1 MSRIP
6 WSAAGLAAVTTAGLL
21 AATTV
26 VPERRLGLLD
36 ADLLVV
42 GGLAL
47 VAAFRAARVAL
58 PPAPITTRR
67 RPADAPARPAEL
79 ERLERQ
85 VLFAETSGLDA
96 HRLRVILREVAVY
109 RLATNHAV
117 DLVAD
122 PAAAELLLGPELWA
136 AVGPQ
141 PSRPADRDGPRLDPA
156 ELGRL
161 LDALERM

>member
-1 MSRIP
+1 MSRIL
-6 WSAAGLAAVTTAGLL
+6 WSAAGLAAVATAGLL
-21 AATTV
+21 AAAAL
-26 VPERRLGLLD
+26 VPGRRLGLLD
-36 ADLLVV
+36 ADVLVV
-42 GGLAL
+42 GGLGL
-47 VAAFRAARVAL
+47 VAAVRAARVAL
-58 PPAPITTRR
+58 PPAPMTTRR
-67 RPADAPARPAEL
+67 RPAAAPARPAEL

-96 HRLRVILREVAVY
+96 HRLRVILREVAAH

-136 AVGPQ
+136 AVGPP
-141 PSRPADRDGPRLDPA
+141 PSRPADRDGPRLDPG

-161 LDALERM
+161 LDMLERM

>member
-1 MSRIP
+1 MSRIL
-6 WSAAGLAAVTTAGLL
+6 WSAAGLAAVATAGLL
-21 AATTV
+21 AAATV

-36 ADLLVV
+36 VDLLVV
-42 GGLAL
+42 GGLGL
-47 VAAFRAARVAL
+47 VAAVRAAL

-67 RPADAPARPAEL
+67 RPADAPGRPAEL

-85 VLFAETSGLDA
+85 VLFAGTSGLDA
-96 HRLRVILREVAVY
+96 HRLRVILREVAAQ

-141 PSRPADRDGPRLDPA
+141 PSWPADRDGPRLDPA

-161 LDALERM
+161 LDTLERM

>member
-1 MSRIP
+1 MSRIL
-6 WSAAGLAAVTTAGLL
+6 WSAGLAAVATAGFL
-21 AATTV
+21 AAATL

-42 GGLAL
+42 GGLGL
-47 VAAFRAARVAL
+47 AAAVRAARVAL
-58 PPAPITTRR
+58 PPPPITTGR
-67 RPADAPARPAEL
+67 RPPGAPARPAEL

-85 VLFAETSGLDA
+85 VLFAGTSGLDA
-96 HRLRVILREVAVY
+96 HRLRVTLREVAAH

-136 AVGPQ
+136 AVGPP

-161 LDALERM
+161 LDTLERM

>member
-1 MSRIP
+1 MSRIL
-6 WSAAGLAAVTTAGLL
+6 WSAAGLAAVATAGLL
-21 AATTV
+21 AAATL

-36 ADLLVV
+36 VDLLMV
-42 GGLAL
+42 GGLGL
-47 VAAFRAARVAL
+47 VAAVRAARVAL
-58 PPAPITTRR
+58 PPAPIPTRR
-67 RPADAPARPAEL
+67 RPAAAPARPAEL

-96 HRLRVILREVAVY
+96 HRLRVILRKVAAQ

-136 AVGPQ
+136 AVGPP

-161 LDALERM
+161 LDTLERM

>member
-1 MSRIP
+1 MNRIL
-6 WSAAGLAAVTTAGLL
+6 WSAAGLAAVATAGLL
-21 AATTV
+21 AAATL

-36 ADLLVV
+36 VDLLVI
-42 GGLAL
+42 GGLGL
-47 VAAFRAARVAL
+47 VAAVRAARVAL
-58 PPAPITTRR
+58 PPAPMTSRR
-67 RPADAPARPAEL
+67 RPAGAPARPADL

-85 VLFAETSGLDA
+85 VLFTETSGLDA
-96 HRLRVILREVAVY
+96 HRLRVILCEVVAH

-136 AVGPQ
+136 AVGSP
-141 PSRPADRDGPRLDPA
+141 PSRAADRDGPRLDPA

-161 LDALERM
+161 LDTLERM

>member
-1 MSRIP
+1 MSRIL
-6 WSAAGLAAVTTAGLL
+6 WSTAGLAAMVTAGLL

-36 ADLLVV
+36 VDLLVV

-47 VAAFRAARVAL
+47 VAVVRAVRVAL
-58 PPAPITTRR
+58 PPAPMTTSR
-67 RPADAPARPAEL
+67 RPTDAPARPAEL

-85 VLFAETSGLDA
+85 ALFAGTSGLDA
-96 HRLRVILREVAVY
+96 HRLRVTLREVAAH

-117 DLVAD
+117 DLAAD
-122 PAAAELLLGPELWA
+122 PAAAKLILGPELWA
-136 AVGPQ
+136 AVGPS
-141 PSRPADRDGPRLDPA
+141 PNGPADRDGPRLDPT

-161 LDALERM
+161 LDTLERM